1 MTEEEFNETVKS
13 NFHSLTKAAESILGC
28 EEAAK
33 DAVQHTLI
41 RVWKNIANFDPKK
54 ATMRTLLHVS
64 ARRQA
69 LDHLTSRKRRLAAM
83 ERFWGEII
91 PERPRKADPR
101 MPRLMAALEKMP
113 EKKRALIQ
121 KYYFEGKSVAV
132 IADEVGLSL
141 PATKARLQTVK
152 GTLRRFF
159 KKEAC

>member
-1 MTEEEFNETVKS
+1 
-13 NFHSLTKAAESILGC
+13 
-28 EEAAK
+28 
-33 DAVQHTLI
+33 
-41 RVWKNIANFDPKK
+41 
-54 ATMRTLLHVS
+54 
-64 ARRQA
+64 
-69 LDHLTSRKRRLAAM
+69 
-83 ERFWGEII
+83 
-91 PERPRKADPR
+91 

-159 KKEAC
+159 KKEAA